1 MTCVLTWRLIVWHEI
16 ADLTSNYA
24 KDRVSPRRYP
34 PSLNFL
40 EESRLE
46 REMHGR

>member
-1 MTCVLTWRLIVWHEI
+1 MATHVRQEI
-16 ADLTSNYA
+16 AELTSNYA
-24 KDRVSPRRYP
+24 KGRVSPRRYP

-46 REMHGR
+46 REMHRR

>member
-1 MTCVLTWRLIVWHEI
+1 MATDLRHEI

-24 KDRVSPRRYP
+24 KHWEGPRRYP

-40 EESRLE
+40 EESRLD
-46 REMHGR
+46 REMHRR